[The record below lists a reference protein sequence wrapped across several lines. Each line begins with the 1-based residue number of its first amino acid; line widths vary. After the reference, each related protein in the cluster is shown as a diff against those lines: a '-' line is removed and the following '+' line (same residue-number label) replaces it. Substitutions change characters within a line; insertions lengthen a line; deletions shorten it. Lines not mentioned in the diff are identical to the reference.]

1 MTDRMKVAA
10 WAIGLGAAFVLFGFA
25 TFDQWAALVMGLLK

>member
-1 MTDRMKVAA
+1 MKVAA
-10 WAIGLGAAFVLFGFA
+10 WSIAIGAGFVLLGFA